1 MASSRRIG
9 ALISY
14 VYMAVQVV
22 VQLIYVPLLLGSI
35 GQDEYGLY
43 QLIGSVMSYLV
54 SINGVLSAGI
64 GRFYCKYIAEG
75 EERKAENSLA
85 IARRVYW
92 GVSVFALV
100 VVGLLIAV
108 FRVVYGASFTTEQIE
123 ECTAM
128 LVVLGVNAVV
138 TMNNTISIAAITAHE
153 RFVFLK
159 LSSLAVLVAQPFLVI
174 LLTRYF
180 PSALCVSFV
189 ILGMNIIC
197 AAVQSLYRRNVLRV
211 GKRYFGWDSRLAKA
225 LLSFSGSIILVTVA
239 DQIFWKTDQLIV
251 GYMFGAS
258 SVAVYAVG
266 AQIYQ
271 VYMNIGVAAGS
282 VFLPRISELYHRE
295 HDMSG
300 MSCLFIKFGR
310 LNCMLLLFVLGGFAV
325 FGQDFI
331 RIWAGEG
338 YFESYLVALIVMV
351 PFTIDLIQNL
361 GLTILQVTNQYY
373 FRGVM
378 YLAIAVVNIF
388 LTVALLSIWGLPGAA
403 ISTGISMLIGNGF
416 IMNWYYSKRVGL
428 DIARFWREVVR
439 IALPAFVSAA
449 IVAAGYSIAPF
460 THGSVFA
467 LLAGCCLYA
476 LVYCASVWVFGMN
489 EYEKGLVRSL
499 VKKFKGHC

>member
-1 MASSRRIG
+1 M
-9 ALISY
+9 
-14 VYMAVQVV
+14 
-22 VQLIYVPLLLGSI
+22 
-35 GQDEYGLY
+35 
-43 QLIGSVMSYLV
+43 
-54 SINGVLSAGI
+54 
-64 GRFYCKYIAEG
+64 
-75 EERKAENSLA
+75 
-85 IARRVYW
+85 
-92 GVSVFALV
+92 
-100 VVGLLIAV
+100 
-108 FRVVYGASFTTEQIE
+108 
-123 ECTAM
+123 
-128 LVVLGVNAVV
+128 
-138 TMNNTISIAAITAHE
+138 
-153 RFVFLK
+153 
-159 LSSLAVLVAQPFLVI
+159 
-174 LLTRYF
+174 
-180 PSALCVSFV
+180 
-189 ILGMNIIC
+189 
-197 AAVQSLYRRNVLRV
+197 LRV

-225 LLSFSGSIILVTVA
+225 LLSFSGSIILVTLA

-351 PFTIDLIQNL
+351 PFTIDLIQNI

-388 LTVALLSIWGLPGAA
+388 LTAALLSIWGLPGAA

-416 IMNWYYSKRVGL
+416 IMNWYYAKRVGL
-428 DIARFWREVVR
+428 DIPRFWREVAR
-439 IALPAFVSAA
+439 IALPASVSTA
-449 IVAAGYSIAPF
+449 IVAVGYSIAPF

-467 LLAGCCLYA
+467 LLGGCCLYA

-489 EYEKGLVRSL
+489 EYEKGLVLSL
-499 VKKFKGHC
+499 VKKFKGCC

>member
-1 MASSRRIG
+1 
-9 ALISY
+9 
-14 VYMAVQVV
+14 MAVQVV

-43 QLIGSVMSYLV
+43 QLIGSIMSYLV

-75 EERKAENSLA
+75 EDRKAENSLA

-92 GVSVFALV
+92 GVSMFALAA
-100 VVGLLIAV
+100 VGLLIAI
-108 FRVVYGASFTTEQIE
+108 FRVVYSASFTTEQMD

-128 LVVLGVNAVV
+128 LVVLGVNNVV

-159 LSSLAVLVAQPFLVI
+159 LSSLVVLVAQPFLVI

-180 PSALCVSFV
+180 PNAFCVSFV
-189 ILGMNIIC
+189 ILGMNIVC
-197 AAVQSLYRRNVLRV
+197 ASVQGLYRRNVLRV
-211 GKRYFGWDSRLAKA
+211 GMHYFGWDSRLAKA
-225 LLSFSGSIILVTVA
+225 LLGFSGSIILVTVA

-282 VFLPRISELYHRE
+282 VFLPRISELYHRD
-295 HDMSG
+295 HDMFG
-300 MSCLFIKFGR
+300 MSCLFIRFGR

-331 RIWAGEG
+331 RLWVGEG

-378 YLAIAVVNIF
+378 YLAIAIVNIF
-388 LTVALLSIWGLPGAA
+388 LTVIFLSLWGLPGAA

-416 IMNWYYSKRVGL
+416 IMNWYYAKRVGL
-428 DIARFWREVVR
+428 EIPRFWREIVR
-439 IALPAFVSAA
+439 IASPAFVSTAIAA
-449 IVAAGYSIAPF
+449 VGYSIMPF
-460 THGSVFA
+460 ANGSVSA
-467 LLAGCCLYA
+467 LLGGCFLYA